1 MSSLAWARR
10 GERVVPV
17 AKQRALAATTAA
29 VAATL
34 LLTAC
39 APTIEYRG
47 PESMESIVY
56 ACAHISMSV
65 AAAGEDSVIN
75 DNRVIDTTATQTEV
89 DLENREFT
97 YEVTGRIV
105 VSAGDES
112 VFDWECTVTVS
123 GTDRSLVANLT
134 SFVRQN

>member
-1 MSSLAWARR
+1 MQ
-10 GERVVPV
+10 P
-17 AKQRALAATTAA
+17 
-29 VAATL
+29 
-34 LLTAC
+34 
-39 APTIEYRG
+39 
-47 PESMESIVY
+47 IVY
-56 ACAHISMSV
+56 ACASLSMGV

-97 YEVTGRIV
+97 YEVTGRTV

-123 GTDRSLVANLT
+123 DSDKSLVANLT
-134 SFVRQN
+134 SFVRQP